1 MIYLSPVKSR
11 FFFLSTRQLWP
22 TIVLTRRKPEHL
34 KIVVFTENSNT
45 HVSVGDSLIILVNAR
60 VVIEQNDFK
69 MLPLLCTRYDV
80 IPLFDPIMRVRA
92 IHGSD
97 CFSPRVHDS
106 HRLLFSR
113 IVGFEN
119 FKEHSHYLA
128 SDSSALISFS
138 AQCP

>member
-1 MIYLSPVKSR
+1 M
-11 FFFLSTRQLWP
+11 WP

-45 HVSVGDSLIILVNAR
+45 HVSVRDSLIILVNAR

-69 MLPLLCTRYDV
+69 MLPLLRTRYDV
-80 IPLFDPIMRVRA
+80 KPLSDPIMRVRA

-97 CFSPRVHDS
+97 CFSKRVHDS

-119 FKEHSHYLA
+119 FKEHSHDLA
-128 SDSSALISFS
+128 NDSSALISFS